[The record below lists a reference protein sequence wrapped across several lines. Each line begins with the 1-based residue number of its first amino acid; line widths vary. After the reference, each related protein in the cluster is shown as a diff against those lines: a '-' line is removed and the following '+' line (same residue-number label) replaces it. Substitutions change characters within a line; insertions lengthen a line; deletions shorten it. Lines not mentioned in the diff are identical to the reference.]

1 MHASLY
7 EIEGRG
13 PDLSFDWN
21 FNVRFKMFTA
31 KAATA
36 AMATLLLAS
45 QTPGFAGSA
54 SAATAEQVTE
64 SAAGETEQQLGLTDN
79 EVPEGAKISS
89 KQASENIL
97 KLFPLLKKAT
107 ISSVRFDSPN
117 SYPPPDYKAW
127 EIGFQIVEGNHTM
140 GFSASVHAGTGEV
153 LSVHLPSELLD
164 KQSTDSDVK
173 LTKDEAE
180 VHAEALLFKA
190 IPGLKENE
198 YASLGDVYQSTAQQS
213 LFGRTEYRYGYQL
226 KHEGLLSEAETI
238 YISVDESGLVTGY
251 SRSTTGAEYPSSK
264 SAASEVKAS
273 QRFEEQFDVQLAYI
287 STDRLSSPK
296 GQKYYL
302 GYMPKNSSMVP
313 LDANTLEPINEMT
326 GKAIGDEDSLQQ
338 NKPLNGSVAPFV
350 AANGQKLNAQQAEN
364 IIKKNFDIP
373 KGYKLEHSQL
383 SKGEYA
389 SPNNQV
395 WSLSWSNRNANVSYM
410 FMRDIS
416 AQVDALTG
424 QIYSYSLYQRVEPG
438 AAQEKPADENETK
451 SVTRTQAEKLAIN
464 KVISLVPSASEQ
476 FRLSS
481 VLEFEGARTF
491 MFQRYMNGIAVM
503 DDTVQVQVLKDG
515 AINEFYTRI
524 AATPEQL
531 PGNTKPAISYEKA
544 KATYLEAFKLTLAY
558 SRYGGYAMST
568 GQVVPSGVNLVY
580 QPTRDGNSISASY
593 EVLDANTGE
602 WKFLYGS
609 GSATANVE
617 PSDISGHVAEAALR
631 NMTQHAVILADEQ
644 GRVFPDRVITKG
656 DWFTYLARAVNPNM
670 DMYYSGNGSEK
681 LYADITPESPYYQA
695 VRTLIDQRW
704 LAGADSETKLNP
716 EEEMTR
722 EELAVLLVRILRYE
736 KLAGFYTLP
745 SDLPNLA
752 DASAINNKG
761 AVSLSIKLG
770 LLPSIEGRFMPAR
783 KVTVAE
789 AAQVL
794 ERLAKLQGK
803 TDNFMSGN
811 RLY

>member
-13 PDLSFDWN
+13 PDLSFDWK

-36 AMATLLLAS
+36 AMATLLLAY
-45 QTPGFAGSA
+45 QTPGFAGTA

-64 SAAGETEQQLGLTDN
+64 SAVGEKEQLGLTDN

-107 ISSVRFDSPN
+107 ISSARFDSPN
-117 SYPPPDYKAW
+117 SFPPPDYKAW
-127 EIGFQIVEGNHTM
+127 DINFELREGNRST
-140 GFSASVHAGTGEV
+140 GFSASVHAVTGEV
-153 LSVHLPSELLD
+153 LSVHLPSELLE
-164 KQSTDSDVK
+164 KQVSDAETK
-173 LTKDEAE
+173 LTKTEARKQADEF
-180 VHAEALLFKA
+180 LYKA
-190 IPGLKENE
+190 IPNLKADGFVAVDDRLINN
-198 YASLGDVYQSTAQQS
+198 AQQS
-213 LFGRTEYRYGYQL
+213 LFGRTEYTYSYQL
-226 KHEGLLSEAETI
+226 KHEGLVSEAETA
-238 YISVDESGLVTGY
+238 YISVDQSGLVTGY
-251 SRSTTGAEYPSSK
+251 SRTTTGAEYPSSK
-264 SAASEVKAS
+264 AAISAEQAQQK
-273 QRFEEQFDVQLAYI
+273 FEEQFDVQLAYI
-287 STDRLSSPK
+287 SEDRYSSRK

-302 GYMPKNSSMVP
+302 GYTPKNSSVTP
-313 LDANTLEPINEMT
+313 LDANTLDRINSLT
-326 GKAIGDEDSLQQ
+326 GEALAQEDSQE
-338 NKPLNGSVAPFV
+338 NKPLKGSVAAFTP
-350 AANGQKLNAQQAEN
+350 NTGSKLNAQQAEKLV
-364 IIKKNFDIP
+364 KKNFTIP
-373 KGYKLEHSQL
+373 EGYQLDYSQL
-383 SKGEYA
+383 TKGSFA

-395 WSLSWSNRNANVSYM
+395 WSLSWSNRNASVSYM

-416 AQVDALTG
+416 AQVDAATG
-424 QIYSYSLYQRVEPG
+424 QIYSVNIYQRMMPGVE
-438 AAQEKPADENETK
+438 QEKSETEVKGKTVTK
-451 SVTRTQAEKLAIN
+451 SQAEKLAVN
-464 KVISLVPSASEQ
+464 TVISLVPDASEQ

-481 VLEFEGARTF
+481 VLELDDARTF
-491 MFQRYMNGIAVM
+491 VFQRYLNGIMVK
-503 DDTVQVQVLKDG
+503 DDTVQVQVSNDG
-515 AINEFYTRI
+515 TINEYYALT

-531 PGNTKPAISYEKA
+531 PTDAKPSISYEKA
-544 KATYLEAFKLTLAY
+544 KATYLEEFKLVLAY
-558 SRYGGYAMST
+558 SRYGGFSMGNSEP
-568 GQVVPSGVNLVY
+568 VPVGAKLAY
-580 QPTRDGNSISASY
+580 MPTRTDSTLTSISY
-593 EVLDANTGE
+593 DVLDANTGE
-602 WKFLYGS
+602 WKSMYGS
-609 GSATANVE
+609 MTGAVQVTT
-617 PSDISGHVAEAALR
+617 SDITGHAAETALQ
-631 NMTQHAVILADEQ
+631 NMVQHGVLLADGQ

-656 DWFTYLARAVNPNM
+656 DWFTYLARAVNPNL
-670 DMYYSGNGSEK
+670 DVYYSGDGEGN

-752 DASAINNKG
+752 DASAVNNKG

-803 TDNFMSGN
+803 TDTFMSGN

>member
-21 FNVRFKMFTA
+21 FNGRFKMFTA

-54 SAATAEQVTE
+54 SAATADRVTE
-64 SAAGETEQQLGLTDN
+64 SAAGEMEHQLGVTDN

-107 ISSVRFDSPN
+107 ISSARFDSPN
-117 SYPPPDYKAW
+117 SFPPPDYKAW
-127 EIGFQIVEGNHTM
+127 DIGFQIVEGNHTM
-140 GFSASVHAGTGEV
+140 GFSATVHAGTGEV

-164 KQSTDSDVK
+164 KQSADSEVK

-180 VHAEALLFKA
+180 KQAEALLYKA
-190 IPGLKENE
+190 IPGLKEND
-198 YASLGDVYQSTAQQS
+198 YASLGDQYQSTAQQS

-251 SRSTTGAEYPSSK
+251 SRSTTEAEYPSSK
-264 SAASEVKAS
+264 SAASEEKAR

-287 STDRLSSPK
+287 SNDRLSSLK
-296 GQKYYL
+296 GQQYYL

-313 LDANTLEPINEMT
+313 LEANTLEPINAMT
-326 GKAIGDEDSLQQ
+326 GKAIGDDSIQL
-338 NKPLNGSVAPFV
+338 NKSLKGSIAPFV
-350 AANGQKLNAQQAEN
+350 AAKGQKLNAQQAEN

-383 SKGEYA
+383 SKGEYG

-464 KVISLVPSASEQ
+464 KVIALVPNASEE

-531 PGNTKPAISYEKA
+531 PRDTKPAISYEKA
-544 KATYLEAFKLTLAY
+544 KSTYLEAFKLILAY
-558 SRYGGYAMST
+558 SRYGGYAMSS
-568 GQVVPSGVNLVY
+568 GQVVPSGLNLVY
-580 QPTRDGNSISASY
+580 QPTRNENSVTASY

-602 WKFLYGS
+602 WKFLYGT
-609 GSATANVE
+609 GSVAANVE

-670 DMYYSGNGSEK
+670 DMYYSGNGSGN

-704 LAGADSETKLNP
+704 LAGADPETKLNP

-752 DASAINNKG
+752 DASAVNNKG

-803 TDNFMSGN
+803 TDTFMSGN

>member
-21 FNVRFKMFTA
+21 FNGRFKMFTA

-54 SAATAEQVTE
+54 SAATAERVTE
-64 SAAGETEQQLGLTDN
+64 SAAGETEQQLGVTDN

-107 ISSVRFDSPN
+107 ISSARFDSPN
-117 SYPPPDYKAW
+117 SFPPPDYKAW
-127 EIGFQIVEGNHTM
+127 DIGFELREGNRST
-140 GFSASVHAGTGEV
+140 GFSASVHAVTGEV
-153 LSVHLPSELLD
+153 LSVHLPSELLE
-164 KQSTDSDVK
+164 KQVSNSETK
-173 LTKDEAE
+173 LTKTEARKQADEF
-180 VHAEALLFKA
+180 LYKA
-190 IPGLKENE
+190 IPNLKESGFVAVDDRYVNN
-198 YASLGDVYQSTAQQS
+198 AQQS
-213 LFGRTEYRYGYQL
+213 LFGRTEYTYSYQM
-226 KHEGLLSEAETI
+226 KHEGLVSEAETA
-238 YISVDESGLVTGY
+238 YISVDQSGLVTGY
-251 SRSTTGAEYPSSK
+251 SRTTIGAEYPTSEAAI
-264 SAASEVKAS
+264 SAQQAQQK
-273 QRFEEQFDVQLAYI
+273 FEEQFDIQLAYI
-287 STDRLSSPK
+287 SEDRYSSRK
-296 GQKYYL
+296 GPKYYL
-302 GYMPKNSSMVP
+302 GYTPKNSSVTP
-313 LDANTLEPINEMT
+313 LDANTLDRINSMT
-326 GKAIGDEDSLQQ
+326 GEAIVQEDSQED
-338 NKPLNGSVAPFV
+338 KPLKGSVAAFTP
-350 AANGQKLNAQQAEN
+350 NTGSKLNAQQAEKLV
-364 IIKKNFDIP
+364 KKSFTIP
-373 KGYKLEHSQL
+373 EGYQLDYSQL
-383 SKGEYA
+383 TKGSFA

-395 WSLSWSNRNANVSYM
+395 WSLSWSNRNASVSYM

-416 AQVDALTG
+416 AQVDAATG
-424 QIYSYSLYQRVEPG
+424 QIYSVNIYQRMMPG
-438 AAQEKPADENETK
+438 MEQEKSETEVK
-451 SVTRTQAEKLAIN
+451 GKTVTKAQAEKLAVNTI
-464 KVISLVPSASEQ
+464 ISLVPDASKQ
-476 FRLSS
+476 FRLST
-481 VLEFEGARTF
+481 VLELDDARTF
-491 MFQRYMNGIAVM
+491 IFQRYLNGIVVK
-503 DDTVQVQVLKDG
+503 DDTVQVQISNDG
-515 AINEFYTRI
+515 TINEFYSMV
-524 AATPEQL
+524 AASPEQL
-531 PGNTKPAISYEKA
+531 PTDIKPAISYEKA
-544 KATYLEAFKLTLAY
+544 RATYLEEFKLVLAY
-558 SRYGGYAMST
+558 SRYGGFGMGNGEA
-568 GQVVPSGVNLVY
+568 VPAGVKLAY
-580 QPTRDGNSISASY
+580 MPTRTDSPLTGMTY

-602 WKFLYGS
+602 WKSMYGS
-609 GSATANVE
+609 MTGAVQVTS
-617 PSDISGHVAEAALR
+617 SDITGHAAESPLQ
-631 NMTQHAVILADEQ
+631 NMVQHGVLLADEQ

-670 DMYYSGNGSEK
+670 DMYYSGNGSGN

-704 LAGADSETKLNP
+704 LAGADPETKLNP

-803 TDNFMSGN
+803 TDTFMSGN